1 MISETDEYCVMNR
14 NVVATHKAIKT
25 DIAKKES
32 KTLQKRK
39 AKHCRKEKKPIIQL
53 SLYRFL
59 PIAILCA
66 GFLEPCTEDA
76 AILTIFV
83 KLKI

>member
-1 MISETDEYCVMNR
+1 MISETNEYCVMNR

-32 KTLQKRK
+32 KTLQER
-39 AKHCRKEKKPIIQL
+39 KKPIIQL